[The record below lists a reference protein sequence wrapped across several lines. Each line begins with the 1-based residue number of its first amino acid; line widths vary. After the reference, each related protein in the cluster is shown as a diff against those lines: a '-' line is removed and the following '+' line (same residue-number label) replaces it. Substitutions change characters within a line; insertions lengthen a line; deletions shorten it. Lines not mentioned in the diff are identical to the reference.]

1 MELFAGIDLG
11 KRKSQIK
18 VINSER
24 KVLEELKI
32 ENDPKSFERVFKKY
46 KGNIE
51 VACEASSNA
60 FWVADVLAPLV
71 RKVHVGHT
79 SKIRLIA
86 EARIKTDKLDAGIL
100 AELLRADLFPEI
112 WIPPKRI
119 RELREL
125 VRGLIRMRRSAVR
138 CRNQVHGLLGRHG
151 VCYKRSEMSGSKLG
165 TLVEEAKLA
174 LPARLAARSVL
185 RVEQAIQEE
194 AKELQTAIRT
204 ELQQEP
210 ELLKTIGLLES
221 IPGVGFFSAILLV
234 LELWDISRF
243 RDEAHLA
250 SYIGFVPSTHQ
261 TGQTMYHGKMTKQGN
276 VLVRWVLIQDA
287 WTAVRTN
294 GFFAARYEYYRTKKS
309 GGRALV
315 PVARALLKTIF
326 QVWTLRKDYSELYE
340 KKALV
345 G

>member
-1 MELFAGIDLG
+1 MTNFAGIDLG

-18 VINSER
+18 VITSER
-24 KVLEELKI
+24 KVAEELKI
-32 ENDPKSFERVFKKY
+32 ENDAKAFVRIFKKY
-46 KGNIE
+46 KGDIE

-60 FWVADVLAPLV
+60 FWVADVLAPIV

-79 SKIRLIA
+79 SKIRWIA
-86 EARIKTDKLDAGIL
+86 EARIKTDKIDAGIL

-112 WIPPKRI
+112 CIPPKRI

-125 VRGLIRMRRSAVR
+125 VRGLIRLKRNAAR
-138 CRNQVHGLLGRHG
+138 CRNQVHGLLCRHG
-151 VCYKRSEMSGSKLG
+151 VSYKRSEMSGAALG
-165 TLVEEAKLA
+165 ELVNEAALA
-174 LPARLAARSVL
+174 TPARLAAQSIL
-185 RVEQAIQEE
+185 RVEEAILKE
-194 AKELQTAIRT
+194 AKHLQAAIKEELKG
-204 ELQQEP
+204 EP
-210 ELLKTIGLLES
+210 EILKLAGLLES
-221 IPGVGFFSAILLV
+221 IPGVGFFSTVLLV

-261 TGQTMYHGKMTKQGN
+261 TGQTMYQGKMTRQGN
-276 VLVRWVLIQDA
+276 VLVRWIIVQDA
-287 WTAVRTN
+287 WAAVRSN
-294 GFFAARYEYYRTKKS
+294 GFFAARYEYYRAKK
-309 GGRALV
+309 GGHRAIV

-326 QVWTLRKDYSELYE
+326 QVWTLKKTHSEIYE

>member
-1 MELFAGIDLG
+1 MDYFAGIDLG

-18 VINSER
+18 VITSER
-24 KVLEELKI
+24 KVVEELKI
-32 ENDPKSFERVFKKY
+32 ENDPKNFERIFKKY

-100 AELLRADLFPEI
+100 AELLRADLFPKI

-151 VCYKRSEMSGSKLG
+151 VFYKHSEMSGSKLG
-165 TLVEEAKLA
+165 ALVEEAELP

-185 RVEQAIQEE
+185 RVEDAIQKE
-194 AKELQTAIRT
+194 AKEIQAAIRT
-204 ELQQEP
+204 ELNREP
-210 ELLKTIGLLES
+210 ELLRTVSLLES
-221 IPGVGFFSAILLV
+221 IPGVGFFSAVLFV

-276 VLVRWVLIQDA
+276 VLVRWVLVQDA

-294 GFFAARYEYYRTKKS
+294 GFFAARHEYYRAKKS
-309 GGRALV
+309 AGRAIV

-326 QVWTLRKDYSELYE
+326 QVWSLRKEYSELYE